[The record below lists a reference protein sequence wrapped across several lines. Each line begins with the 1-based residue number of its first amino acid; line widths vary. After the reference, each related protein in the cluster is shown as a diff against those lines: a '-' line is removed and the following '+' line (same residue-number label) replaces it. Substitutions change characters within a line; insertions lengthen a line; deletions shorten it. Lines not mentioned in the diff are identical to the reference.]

1 VEARIKASY
10 ALAIRNP
17 RDVDMVRAKLLKACA
32 RPRFAESA
40 RYSLPRGGRKIE
52 GPSIRFA
59 EEVARS
65 LGNVSIESAVV
76 HDDPERRVIRVTVT
90 DVEANLPLS
99 TDVVVEKFVERNQLR
114 QGQEALSS
122 RMNSQGRVVYRIP
135 ADEGE
140 LVVKQAALT
149 SKALRNLVL
158 RILPADILEE
168 AMSACVATMQ
178 KGDAQDP
185 EAARK
190 KLLDAFASVGV
201 KPADLKAY
209 VGADLEHIDAATRQ
223 ELRDLFTAL
232 KEGATSWPEVMEARV
247 GEKKVDVSAA
257 PKSLDEMTKAR
268 KAKKEAAPADD
279 APEPGSD
286 G

>member
-1 VEARIKASY
+1 MEETTDLVPVPQNGNALVPAIETAAAGVAAQVEARIKASY

-168 AMSACVATMQ
+168 AMSACIATMQ

-190 KLLDAFASVGV
+190 KLLDGFASVGV

-209 VGADLEHIDAATRQ
+209 VGADL
-223 ELRDLFTAL
+223 
-232 KEGATSWPEVMEARV
+232 
-247 GEKKVDVSAA
+247 
-257 PKSLDEMTKAR
+257 
-268 KAKKEAAPADD
+268 
-279 APEPGSD
+279 
-286 G
+286 